1 MIVEFD
7 VFSGRP
13 NPTWS
18 LTTEQIME
26 LQEKFQDLPPADEL
40 SGESGLGYRGF
51 LLLNPDRENGL
62 APHIRIHGGIV
73 TITDANV
80 QCYTD
85 VHNIEHQLLLQ
96 ASQHGYQ
103 IIVDSRAGRDALAVS
118 SILKMRAA

>member
-73 TITDANV
+73 TMTDANV

-85 VHNIEHQLLLQ
+85 VHNIRHRLLQ
-96 ASQHGYQ
+96 ASATSLKF
-103 IIVDSRAGRDALAVS
+103 IMDTVPGRDAFLAVS
-118 SILKMRAA
+118 SIRR